1 MNRQQRRKYRPIVY
15 KLIKL
20 QRQLKEDPQNKQIQ
34 KQIEDLI
41 ISSIYSTEDFLALD
55 ELFTSKVDF

>member
-1 MNRQQRRKYRPIVY
+1 MNRQQRRKYGPVVY

-41 ISSIYSTEDFLALD
+41 ISSVYSTEDFLALD

>member
-1 MNRQQRRKYRPIVY
+1 MNRQQRRKYGPVVY

-41 ISSIYSTEDFLALD
+41 ISSVYSAEDFLALD

>member
-1 MNRQQRRKYRPIVY
+1 MNRQQRRNYGPVVY

-41 ISSIYSTEDFLALD
+41 ISSVYSTEDFLALD